1 MQQDLSEVGKVLEPH
16 EYSMATVLLDA
27 AKTFKLPSIIKKAG
41 FEKAQGYSV
50 TEIIML
56 MMLLPF
62 VVLNRVNDLF
72 TSHFREITAMRKDAT
87 YRLQNDERI
96 PWRAILYGVVRRFQR
111 LVNPQK
117 TVAPNS
123 ALIADDTTDAR
134 TRSHIATISCV
145 FDPVEGP
152 GGLGSASKISCW
164 AGLMERAFCRLI
176 SVFIAKSLCGANGG
190 KRNIT
195 KPVYQA
201 HPARRAG
208 KNARR
213 IKSTRR

>member
-1 MQQDLSEVGKVLEPH
+1 MQQDLSEVGKVLETH
-16 EYSMATVLLDA
+16 EDSLTTVLLDA
-27 AKTFKLPSIIKKAG
+27 AKTLKFPSSIKKAG
-41 FEKAQGYSV
+41 FEKAQGYGV

-62 VVLNRVNDLF
+62 LVLNSVNDLF
-72 TSHFREITAMRKDAT
+72 TSHFRQITAMRNDSI

-164 AGLMERAFCRLI
+164 AGLMGRAFCRLI
-176 SVFIAKSLCGANGG
+176 SVFIAKSLCGADGG
-190 KRNIT
+190 KSNIT
-195 KPVYQA
+195 RSVCQA
-201 HPARRAG
+201 HPARRAEQ
-208 KNARR
+208 NARQ